1 MTTTPLKLEPTTE
14 ESHAKGRP
22 RASGD
27 ALRDRGLEHATRRN
41 GVAMHHTV
49 TEAVCRAAGV
59 RFERTKA
66 GKLWIEAWAVA
77 ALSTLKGKARTL
89 KVRVLRHYVEATEE
103 ERAALLTTYRTG
115 SREALKAMVDPAS
128 WTKAGQARAARD
140 EEFRRRAERKARS
153 PRPAPPVQGELP

>member
-1 MTTTPLKLEPTTE
+1 MNTAGHTT
-14 ESHAKGRP
+14 

-27 ALRDRGLEHATRRN
+27 ALRERGLEYATRRN
-41 GVAMHHTV
+41 GVAMHHTA
-49 TEAVCRAAGV
+49 TEAVCMAVGV

-77 ALSTLKGKARTL
+77 VLSTLRGKVVFL
-89 KVRVLRHYVEATEE
+89 KARVLRHYVEATEE

-115 SREALKAMVDPAS
+115 NREALKAMVDPAS

-140 EEFRRRAERKARS
+140 EKLRRRAERKASS